1 MKQELEI
8 TISMDV
14 EDLTSGFAYAYTSGL
29 SIFKAYRVYQ
39 NTFDKRKE
47 ELKRPGIYLL
57 DCGINEREH
66 GESPRSEKRHIYIGQ
81 SGNVYKRL
89 QDHRSTP
96 PSGLK
101 NESLE
106 WESAICLLNDKPPNN
121 TLLNLEKSLFKLFKD
136 KLSSK
141 FAIHT
146 QKVSSKEVNIDK
158 GLAGAIEEIKMYL
171 AVMGINTD
179 VESNVDVGGSFYSCS
194 VPNSDKKATGYLSAE
209 KFIVKKDSYV
219 SSETKTNFEPK
230 SYWRLRQE
238 LEDRGVIKNGRFV
251 SDYEFRSASEAAAV
265 VRGCS
270 SNGQDEWRIRVDGKE
285 TKMKDFLNQ

>member
-1 MKQELEI
+1 M
-8 TISMDV
+8 
-14 EDLTSGFAYAYTSGL
+14 
-29 SIFKAYRVYQ
+29 
-39 NTFDKRKE
+39 
-47 ELKRPGIYLL
+47 
-57 DCGINEREH
+57 
-66 GESPRSEKRHIYIGQ
+66 
-81 SGNVYKRL
+81 
-89 QDHRSTP
+89 
-96 PSGLK
+96 
-101 NESLE
+101 
-106 WESAICLLNDKPPNN
+106 
-121 TLLNLEKSLFKLFKD
+121 
-136 KLSSK
+136 
-141 FAIHT
+141 
-146 QKVSSKEVNIDK
+146 SSKEVNIDK